1 MERKRL
7 RKELEKLLGDY
18 VSTTL
23 REKEFDPKGRRESSS
38 LDDLA
43 HYDLAIGVALQW
55 LSSSS
60 CNEALKKERIKLAL
74 NQHKYPNR
82 MEREA
87 MILSSFAGTL
97 MHSLPVDDVFEIYGS
112 KPSAMHLHSSA
123 KGHCVQPFNL
133 SLHPFA
139 MLTAPQAARHALKH
153 CARFCKYLGR
163 NENGENENHN
173 SKVIATHHHEPD
185 SEREEEASAVSETE
199 EDTAAKTEKLP
210 MTIKYACVVV
220 ASFKVNGTLVLHT
233 SRGIQII
240 FYEDR
245 NFQGRSH
252 ECSSDSS
259 DLLSFFNRCG
269 SIRVEHGNWMVYEF
283 PNYRGCQF
291 FLKRGEYP
299 DFEQCLGFG
308 DSIRSCRIIP
318 QQTSCKIR
326 VYEREDFKGQMMEF
340 TEDCPQVYEKFHYHD
355 IYSCNVLEGHW
366 IFYEEPNYR
375 GRQYYLRPGEYR
387 RYSDW
392 GGVTSRVGS
401 FRRAVDFH

>member
-7 RKELEKLLGDY
+7 RKELEKILGDY

-23 REKEFDPKGRRESSS
+23 REKEFDPKGKRESSS
-38 LDDLA
+38 LDELA
-43 HYDLAIGVALQW
+43 HYDLAIGVALHW
-55 LSSSS
+55 LNSSK
-60 CNEALKKERIKLAL
+60 CNEPLRKERLKLAL

-87 MILSSFAGTL
+87 MILSSFAGML
-97 MHSLPVDDVFEIYGS
+97 MHSLPVEDVFKIYGS
-112 KPSAMHLHSSA
+112 KPSTTYCHNLA
-123 KGHCVQPFNL
+123 KDHWSQPFNL

-139 MLTAPQAARHALKH
+139 MLTAPQAARHALRHYAENLLCGCNSVLTTFIH
-153 CARFCKYLGR
+153 CMFCS
-163 NENGENENHN
+163 NFN
-173 SKVIATHHHEPD
+173 
-185 SEREEEASAVSETE
+185 
-199 EDTAAKTEKLP
+199 
-210 MTIKYACVVV
+210 
-220 ASFKVNGTLVLHT
+220 
-233 SRGIQII
+233 QII
-240 FYEDR
+240 FYEDG
-245 NFQGRSH
+245 NFQGRSY

-308 DSIRSCRIIP
+308 DSVRSCRIIP

-340 TEDCPQVYEKFHYHD
+340 TEDCPQVYEKFRYHD

-366 IFYEEPNYR
+366 IFYEEANYR

-392 GGVTSRVGS
+392 GGVSSRVGS
-401 FRRAVDFH
+401 FRRALDFH